1 MTPMTYRNNDRAITK
16 IDVWCYRVPIANR
29 VETSFGAMTSRPAVF
44 VRLEDSDGTF
54 GWGEIFAN
62 WPAAGAEHRV
72 RLLMEDVSD
81 LVLGQVFAQPWDL
94 FDRLIR
100 QTHIRALQCGEW
112 GSFAHVISGLDIAFN
127 DLLARHEGLPMARF
141 LNPDAAISVP
151 TYASGIHIR
160 DADRIIDE
168 CRALGFDAFKVKVGF
183 DLETDIQ
190 SVKRI
195 CTTLGDRERLFADA
209 NQAWDADEAIR
220 FVEALQD
227 QKVGWLEEPLPADAA
242 VAEWHRVASASNI
255 ALAGGENIVGD
266 ADFADAI
273 GGGIFDVIQPDVAK
287 WGGVSKCRE
296 VGLKATAQGRLY
308 CPHFLGGGIGL
319 AASAA
324 VLASVGGEGLLEVD
338 SNDNPLRGAFD
349 LWPQGEDRG
358 QFRLSDQPGMGIT
371 ELPEAIKTYETLSAT
386 INVPGA
392 FAYVIRT

>member
-1 MTPMTYRNNDRAITK
+1 MQYTDNFKVISK
-16 IDVWCYRVPIANR
+16 IDAWCYRVPIAKR

-44 VRLEDSDGTF
+44 VRLEDSDGAF

-81 LVLGQVFAQPWDL
+81 LVLGRVFAQPSDL
-94 FDRLIR
+94 FERLIS

-127 DLLARHEGLPMARF
+127 DLLARRAGVPLAQF
-141 LNPDAAISVP
+141 LNLDAVMSVP

-168 CRALGFDAFKVKVGF
+168 SRALGFDAFKVKVGF
-183 DLETDIQ
+183 DLDTDIEG
-190 SVKRI
+190 VKRI
-195 CTTLGDRERLFADA
+195 CATLGDSERLFTDA
-209 NQAWDADEAIR
+209 NQAWSAAEAIR
-220 FVEALQD
+220 FLEALKD
-227 QKVGWLEEPLPADAA
+227 HPVGWLEEPLPADAPIA
-242 VAEWHRVASASNI
+242 DWQRVATGSNI
-255 ALAGGENIVGD
+255 PLAGGENIVGD
-266 ADFADAI
+266 ADFANAI

-296 VGLKATAQGRLY
+296 VGLKATVKGRLY

-324 VLASVGGEGLLEVD
+324 VLASIKGAGLLEVD
-338 SNDNPLRGAFD
+338 SNENPLRGAFD
-349 LWPQGEDRG
+349 LWKQGEDRS
-358 QFRLSDQPGMGIT
+358 QFHLSDQPGMGIT
-371 ELPEAIKTYETLSAT
+371 KLPEAITEFESLSAT
-386 INVPGA
+386 VMVPGA
-392 FAYVIRT
+392 FTYATRS